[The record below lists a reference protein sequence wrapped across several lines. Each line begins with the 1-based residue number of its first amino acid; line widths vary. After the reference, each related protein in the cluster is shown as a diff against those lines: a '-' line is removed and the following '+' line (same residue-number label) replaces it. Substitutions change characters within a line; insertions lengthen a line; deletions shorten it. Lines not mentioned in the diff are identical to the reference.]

1 MIEQLI
7 DLFDAAVTAPVVT
20 KHGLAI
26 LGPDGPMKRTQTGQY
41 TPIAVDNEAPW
52 SYWRIGDIKSTPYDI
67 YACSMGALQQVP
79 LRLVVLL
86 PNDCGQRD
94 ILFAAGRAVSA
105 TTGAAKELLGAAR
118 VRVVGQRIAVDG
130 VGQAE
135 KISDIPLQWSLIAID
150 MDLEVIGTADCLVG
164 CEDGPSVLC
173 SVITT
178 ATNADVVECLG
189 DRINEICESGP
200 CDPVTVASSDGE
212 YSEVVPCGDGLIL
225 PDVTHTDSNGTPV
238 TLPAQTPFVAT
249 PCVTPTP
256 TTVNGVESDTPA
268 ITVVQ
273 DGSPI
278 GTLDPLTG
286 EVDIPVCPP
295 SGTGYAQLYDDD
307 SPTPNPIGSPVAIP
321 AGTTVPITAPHG
333 TVMTTDGSTPVM
345 DVLSGGTA
353 NLPGMILRYKDE
365 ANVEQNTGELNA
377 EFVDPYLTYE
387 SVIPRR
393 ELKDSASAGIGL
405 YATLGRLSGNTI
417 PNIPDSTV
425 NIQRKDSAGTNIGAV
440 IPVAVKATATLAQNV
455 TAPDG
460 SVQPK
465 DSAGT
470 NIGSAVAVKS
480 NGTANAPI
488 ADSAV
493 TVNGASF
500 ASVKATQGLN
510 VPVKDDVGTVVGA
523 KVGSEWIVKR
533 DPLILDF
540 TDSYQ
545 YSQLITIN
553 AYNAGTFNTPS
564 TSGSM
569 GTLTYSKNG
578 GAYVAIA
585 TPGTFAIGD
594 TVRFLRTSTGTAQLV
609 WQR

>member
-79 LRLVVLL
+79 LRLVLLL

-94 ILFAAGRAVSA
+94 ILLAAGRSVTA

-130 VGQAE
+130 VSQTE
-135 KISDIPLQWSLIAID
+135 KITNVPLQWSLIAID

-164 CEDGPSVLC
+164 CGEGPSVLC

-178 ATNADVVECLG
+178 STNAEVVECLG
-189 DRINEICESGP
+189 DRINEICGSGP
-200 CDPVTVASSDGE
+200 CDP
-212 YSEVVPCGDGLIL
+212 
-225 PDVTHTDSNGTPV
+225 
-238 TLPAQTPFVAT
+238 
-249 PCVTPTP
+249 
-256 TTVNGVESDTPA
+256 
-268 ITVVQ
+268 
-273 DGSPI
+273 
-278 GTLDPLTG
+278 
-286 EVDIPVCPP
+286 
-295 SGTGYAQLYDDD
+295 GYVQLYDDD

-321 AGTTVPITAPHG
+321 AGTTVTVTAPHG
-333 TVMTTDGSTPVM
+333 TVKTTDGVTPVM
-345 DVLSGGTA
+345 EILSGGVA
-353 NLPGMILRYKDE
+353 NLPQTIFKYKD
-365 ANVEQNTGELNA
+365 AFDVQQDSGSFGTLYTA
-377 EFVDPYLTYE
+377 PYMRGDF
-387 SVIPRR
+387 IFPRAG
-393 ELKDSASAGIGL
+393 LKDSNNDEIGL
-405 YATLGRLSGNTI
+405 YATLMDIALDTV
-417 PNIPDSTV
+417 PDIPDSTV

-440 IPVAVKATATLAQNV
+440 IPVSVKATATLAQNV

-510 VPVKDDVGTVVGA
+510 VPVKDDAGTAVGA

-533 DPLILDF
+533 DPLKVVFGAGDAVSLLF
-540 TDSYQ
+540 TATVKEAGS
-545 YSQLITIN
+545 
-553 AYNAGTFNTPS
+553 YNAGSIGT
-564 TSGSM
+564 
-569 GTLTYSKNG
+569 GTLQVSING
-578 GAYVAIA
+578 GAFASGAFSLSIGQTFQAKRSAFA
-585 TPGTFAIGD
+585 TQD
-594 TVRFLRTSTGTAQLV
+594 TATWARS
-609 WQR
+609 